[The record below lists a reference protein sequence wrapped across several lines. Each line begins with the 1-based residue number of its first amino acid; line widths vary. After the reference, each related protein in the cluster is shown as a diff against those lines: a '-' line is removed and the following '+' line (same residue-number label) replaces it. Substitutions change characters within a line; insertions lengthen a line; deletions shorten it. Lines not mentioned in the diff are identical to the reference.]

1 MEKLIN
7 EINNIRGEILTNE
20 RTIKDLSKENRHKE
34 IQVIMSVNKEK
45 GKIIDIINNNKEFL
59 DLYYSESNMDDIIEK
74 IKNKKIED
82 YTEAILLIDL
92 LNSVKEHNAMK
103 KSAST
108 ENEELCEFS
117 NMNKGAL
124 DNFTDFMKE

>member
-7 EINNIRGEILTNE
+7 EINNIREEILTNE

-74 IKNKKIED
+74 IKNNKIEY
-82 YTEAILLIDL
+82 YTDAILLIDL

-103 KSAST
+103 KSVST

-117 NMNKGAL
+117 NKKKGAL